1 MRDYS
6 SVLLYIDTVL
16 TTYACNLIVF
26 LAVKSRF
33 FDNDIE
39 RPLSPEW
46 LLLVI
51 VLLAY
56 ISLHDCAM
64 KSKKQK

>member
-1 MRDYS
+1 MFNVLTHARLYCITVKTVYRSALARDYS

-16 TTYACNLIVF
+16 TTYACNFIVF

-39 RPLSPEW
+39 RPLSPE
-46 LLLVI
+46 
-51 VLLAY
+51 
-56 ISLHDCAM
+56 
-64 KSKKQK
+64 